1 MFLEYLRGDCLTHT
15 SPFSDDGRMFSCFC
29 QNTRVSRYVHLT
41 LMNDFSTLHI
51 SKWKP
56 YSVVCNVC
64 GSCCDIFTVPK
75 VVVLIIFNHCWHV
88 ILVTFFF
95 VSRSFSNHHVTFV
108 WKCEDDIRTG
118 HYSFRNCDV
127 ENSWVEGGVFAGCK

>member
-1 MFLEYLRGDCLTHT
+1 MSQCFINILVMKYSHASCEDDRLYIFFLQTCYEIFGFSIKSTVDCEQVVVDMFLEYLRGDCLTHT

-29 QNTRVSRYVHLT
+29 QNTRVSRYVYLT

-75 VVVLIIFNHCWHV
+75 VVVLIIFNHC
-88 ILVTFFF
+88 
-95 VSRSFSNHHVTFV
+95 
-108 WKCEDDIRTG
+108 
-118 HYSFRNCDV
+118 
-127 ENSWVEGGVFAGCK
+127 